1 MIQLQLFST
10 AGCHLCELAVEQVH
24 NLPAADNIQLQIIE
38 IGDDDLL
45 VEQYGIRIPV
55 IKFSDDS
62 ELNWPF
68 TQQDIL
74 QKIAAAD
81 LEL

>member
-1 MIQLQLFST
+1 MITLQLFST

-24 NLPAADNIQLQIIE
+24 NLQAADNIQLQIIE
-38 IGDDDLL
+38 IGDNDQL

>member
-1 MIQLQLFST
+1 MITLQLFST
-10 AGCHLCELAVEQVH
+10 AGCHLCESAEQ
-24 NLPAADNIQLQIIE
+24 LIYSLSSAKNIQLKIIE
-38 IGDDDLL
+38 IGDDDQL

-55 IKFSDDS
+55 IKFSDES

-74 QKIAAAD
+74 QKITVAD

>member
-38 IGDDDLL
+38 IGDD
-45 VEQYGIRIPV
+45 EQYGIRIPV

>member
-38 IGDDDLL
+38 IGD
-45 VEQYGIRIPV
+45 
-55 IKFSDDS
+55 
-62 ELNWPF
+62 
-68 TQQDIL
+68 
-74 QKIAAAD
+74 
-81 LEL
+81 

>member
-1 MIQLQLFST
+1 MILLQLFST
-10 AGCHLCELAVEQVH
+10 AGCHLCELAIEQIQS
-24 NLPAADNIQLQIIE
+24 LPTTENIQLQIIE
-38 IGDDDLL
+38 IGDDDHL

-55 IKFSDDS
+55 IKFSDNS

-74 QKIAAAD
+74 QKITPAN

>member
-10 AGCHLCELAVEQVH
+10 AGCHLCELAIEQIH
-24 NLPAADNIQLQIIE
+24 DLAATDHIKLQIIE

-68 TQQDIL
+68 TQQDIQ
-74 QKIAAAD
+74 QKIAAAN